1 MHYIFADAGT
11 GNFSFHSTSEKLVY
25 DNTPND
31 GKVQPA

>member
-11 GNFSFHSTSEKLVY
+11 GNFSFYSTSEKL
-25 DNTPND
+25 DND